1 MSALRVTIA
10 VLVIA
15 GLTACSTP
23 SDPASLD
30 APLSPTSS
38 GSSTPTPGADEP
50 SAADP
55 NILFTITG
63 TLLSAGGSTAELKQV
78 VYRPVDET
86 ESMAADLAQF
96 DDPEFSCGDWRA
108 TIPNAR
114 FLESIVTITDTSP
127 ASTPWPDD
135 MYAAVILFT
144 GGHTVYTG
152 SFNYF
157 QAVCDEMAFAVLGQT
172 RTVSLTVGESGWASH
187 EYGFAAQPNEYAG
200 TTGTAIENCTFEA
213 SDYALS
219 SAAIQAWADTAQDGL
234 SCTFGEELYTE
245 F

>member
-1 MSALRVTIA
+1 MSGARVAVAL
-10 VLVIA
+10 LLIA

-23 SDPASLD
+23 PDPSTLETPVD
-30 APLSPTSS
+30 STQS
-38 GSSTPTPGADEP
+38 GSATPTPDADEP
-50 SAADP
+50 PPVDP

-86 ESMAADLAQF
+86 ESMAADLARF
-96 DDPEFSCGDWRA
+96 DDPEFSCGDWRT

-114 FLESIVTITDTSP
+114 FLESIVTVVDTSP
-127 ASTPWPDD
+127 PSTPWPDD

-172 RTVSLTVGESGWASH
+172 RTVSLTIGESGWASH

-200 TTGTAIENCTFEA
+200 TVGTAIENCTFEA

-219 SAAIQAWADTAQDGL
+219 SAAIQTWAATAQDGL
-234 SCTFGEELYTE
+234 GCTFGEELYTE

>member
-1 MSALRVTIA
+1 MSALRVTLT
-10 VLVIA
+10 VLLIT

-23 SDPASLD
+23 PDPATLNTPVHA
-30 APLSPTSS
+30 APS
-38 GSSTPTPGADEP
+38 GSATSTPGADEP
-50 SAADP
+50 APVDP
-55 NILFTITG
+55 NILFTISG
-63 TLLSAGGSTAELKQV
+63 TLLSAAGSTAELKQV

-86 ESMAADLAQF
+86 DSMDADIAQF
-96 DDPEFSCGDWRA
+96 DDPEFSCGDWRT

-114 FLESIVTITDTSP
+114 FLESIVTIVDTSP
-127 ASTPWPDD
+127 QSTPWPDD
-135 MYAAVILFT
+135 MYSAVILFT

-152 SFNYF
+152 AFNYF

-187 EYGFAAQPNEYAG
+187 QYGFYAQPDEYAG
-200 TTGTAIENCTFEA
+200 TTGTAIEDCAIEL

-219 SAAIQAWADTAQDGL
+219 VAGIPSWATAVQDGFG
-234 SCTFGEELYTE
+234 CVFGEELYTE